1 MIMNIG
7 IFTDAYYPQVSG
19 VVTSTMILKNELI
32 KLGHSVTIITVTH
45 PDVDEEEGIIRLP
58 SIPFFLL
65 PSQRVG
71 MIYSRKIM
79 NKIKKLDLDIIH
91 TQTEFSI
98 GLFGRIVAK
107 KLDIPVV
114 HTYHTMYEDYIHYVS
129 RGIMLKPAS
138 EFAKKVS
145 KLYCRDCSAIIV
157 PTLKVKDAL
166 QHYGLI
172 RHIDVIPTGV
182 NMEPFEKS
190 NYKEE
195 LIKEEKRF
203 FGINETDPVVLFIG
217 RIAKEKSVDVI
228 VNSMKVLT
236 EKIPNC
242 KLLIVGD
249 GPERENLEELAK
261 ELNIEK
267 SVIFT
272 GERPWAEIGKYYQ
285 MGNVFVGASLTET
298 QGLTFAEAMAAQI
311 PVVAKYDKNL
321 DGMIRDKFN
330 GRFFYKDENLAE
342 ILFRILIDKKGAD
355 TMVKNAYSGIGKL
368 SSKCFGESVEKVYME
383 VEKQTFMLQN
393 QKVT

>member
-1 MIMNIG
+1 MNIG

-19 VVTSTMILKNELI
+19 VVTSTVILKNELI
-32 KLGHSVTIITVTH
+32 KLGHSVTIISVAH
-45 PDVDEEEGIIRLP
+45 PDVENEEGIIRLP

-91 TQTEFSI
+91 TQTEFSVGI
-98 GLFGRIVAK
+98 FGRIVAR

-166 QHYGLI
+166 QKYGLM

-182 NMEPFEKS
+182 NIEPFEKN
-190 NYKEE
+190 NYNQQ
-195 LIKEEKRF
+195 LIKEEKKSY
-203 FGINETDPVVLFIG
+203 GINENEPVVLFIG
-217 RIAKEKSVDVI
+217 RLAKEKSVDI
-228 VNSMKVLT
+228 IIKSMKQLIS
-236 EKIPNC
+236 KIPNC

-249 GPERENLEELAK
+249 GPERENLENLSK
-261 ELNIEK
+261 EIGIDKSIVFVGEK
-267 SVIFT
+267 
-272 GERPWAEIGKYYQ
+272 PWAKIGKYYQ

-311 PVVAKYDKNL
+311 PVVAKHDKNL
-321 DGMIRDKFN
+321 DGIIRDEFN
-330 GRFFYKDENLAE
+330 GRFFYKDEKLAE
-342 ILFRILIDKKGAD
+342 ILFQILMDKESAD
-355 TMVKNAYSGIGKL
+355 IMAQNAYAGIETL
-368 SSKCFGESVEKVYME
+368 SSKRFGESVEKVYME
-383 VEKQTFMLQN
+383 VEKQTYMLQN

>member
-1 MIMNIG
+1 MNIG

-19 VVTSTMILKNELI
+19 VVTSTFILKNELI
-32 KLGHSVTIITVTH
+32 RLGHSVTIITVAH
-45 PDVDEEEGIIRLP
+45 PDVEEEEGIMRLP

-98 GLFGRIVAK
+98 GIFGRIVAK

-138 EFAKKVS
+138 QFAKKVS

-166 QHYGLI
+166 QQYGLL
-172 RHIDVIPTGV
+172 RHIDIIPTGV
-182 NMEPFEKS
+182 DIEPFKRS
-190 NYKEE
+190 NYDEE
-195 LIKEEKRF
+195 LIKNEKKS
-203 FGINETDPVVLFIG
+203 FGINETEPVVLFIG
-217 RIAKEKSVDVI
+217 RLAKEKSVDI
-228 VNSMKVLT
+228 IINSMKELIV
-236 EKIPNC
+236 KIPNC
-242 KLLIVGD
+242 KLLVVGD
-249 GPERENLEELAK
+249 GPERENLEALVRELD
-261 ELNIEK
+261 IEK
-267 SVIFT
+267 SVVFT
-272 GERPWAEIGKYYQ
+272 GERPWAEIGRYYQ
-285 MGNVFVGASLTET
+285 MGDVFVGASLTET
-298 QGLTFAEAMAAQI
+298 QGLTFTEAMAAQI

-321 DGMIRDKFN
+321 DDLIQDKIN
-330 GRFFYKDENLAE
+330 GRIFYKDEDLAG
-342 ILFRILIDKKGAD
+342 ILFEVLMDKEECA
-355 TMVKNAYSGIGKL
+355 TMVENAYDGIESL

-383 VEKQTFMLQN
+383 VEKQNCMLQN

>member
-1 MIMNIG
+1 MNIG

-19 VVTSTMILKNELI
+19 VVTSTFILKNELI
-32 KLGHSVTIITVTH
+32 RLGHSVTIITVAH
-45 PDVDEEEGIIRLP
+45 PDVEEEQGIMRLP

-98 GLFGRIVAK
+98 GIFGRIVAK

-138 EFAKKVS
+138 QIAKKVS

-182 NMEPFEKS
+182 DLEPFKRS
-190 NYKEE
+190 NYDED
-195 LIKEEKRF
+195 LIKAEKKS
-203 FGINETDPVVLFIG
+203 FGINETEPVILFIG
-217 RIAKEKSVDVI
+217 RLAKEKSVDI
-228 VNSMKVLT
+228 IINSMMELIV
-236 EKIPNC
+236 EIPDC

-249 GPERENLEELAK
+249 GPERENLEDLARELD
-261 ELNIEK
+261 IEN

-272 GERPWAEIGKYYQ
+272 GEKPWAEIGRYYQ
-285 MGNVFVGASLTET
+285 MGDVFVGASLTET
-298 QGLTFAEAMAAQI
+298 QGLTFTEAMAAQI

-321 DGMIRDKFN
+321 DDLIQDKIN
-330 GRFFYKDENLAE
+330 GRLFYNDEDLAE
-342 ILFRILIDKKGAD
+342 ILFEVLMDKEQCSK
-355 TMVKNAYSGIGKL
+355 MVENAYDGIEPL

-383 VEKQTFMLQN
+383 VEKQNYMLQN

>member
-1 MIMNIG
+1 MNIG

-19 VVTSTMILKNELI
+19 VVTSTIILKNELI
-32 KLGHSVTIITVTH
+32 RLGHSVTIITVAH
-45 PDVDEEEGIIRLP
+45 PDVEEQEGIIRLP

-98 GLFGRIVAK
+98 GLFGRIVAR

-138 EFAKKVS
+138 QFAKKVS

-157 PTLKVKDAL
+157 PTIKVKDAL
-166 QHYGLI
+166 EDYGLT

-182 NMEPFEKS
+182 NIEPFKRS
-190 NYKEE
+190 NYSEE
-195 LIKEEKRF
+195 LIKNEKKT
-203 FGINETDPVVLFIG
+203 FGIDETQPVILFIG
-217 RIAKEKSVDVI
+217 RIAKEKSIDVI
-228 VNSMKVLT
+228 MNSMEELIK
-236 EKIPNC
+236 KIPNC
-242 KLLIVGD
+242 KLLIVGE
-249 GPERENLEELAK
+249 GPERENLENLAK
-261 ELNIEK
+261 SLGIEK
-267 SVIFT
+267 SVVFA
-272 GERPWAEIGKYYQ
+272 GEKPWAEIGRYYQ
-285 MGNVFVGASLTET
+285 MGDVFVGASLTET
-298 QGLTFAEAMAAQI
+298 QGLTFEEAMAAQI

-321 DGMIRDKFN
+321 DGIIRDKIN

-342 ILFRILIDKKGAD
+342 ILFEILSDKEESAL
-355 TMVKNAYSGIGKL
+355 MVKNAYSGIESL
-368 SSKCFGESVEKVYME
+368 SSKYFGESVEKIYME
-383 VEKQTFMLQN
+383 VEKQNCMLQN

>member
-1 MIMNIG
+1 MNIG

-19 VVTSTMILKNELI
+19 VVTSTIILKNELI
-32 KLGHSVTIITVTH
+32 RLGHSVTIITVAH
-45 PDVDEEEGIIRLP
+45 PDVEEQEGVIRLP

-79 NKIKKLDLDIIH
+79 NKLKKLDLDIIH

-98 GLFGRIVAK
+98 GIFGRIVAK

-129 RGIMLKPAS
+129 FGIMLKPAS
-138 EFAKKVS
+138 EFAKKIS

-157 PTLKVKDAL
+157 PTTKVKDAL
-166 QHYGLI
+166 EDYGLT

-182 NMEPFEKS
+182 NIEPFERS
-190 NYKEE
+190 NYNEE
-195 LIKEEKRF
+195 LIKAEKKS
-203 FGINETDPVVLFIG
+203 FGINEAEPVILFIG
-217 RIAKEKSVDVI
+217 RIAKEKSIDVI
-228 VNSMKVLT
+228 INSMKELT
-236 EKIPNC
+236 RKISNC

-249 GPERENLEELAK
+249 GPERENLEDLSKA
-261 ELNIEK
+261 LGLEK
-267 SVIFT
+267 SVVFI
-272 GERPWAEIGKYYQ
+272 GEKPWAEIGKYYQ
-285 MGNVFVGASLTET
+285 MGDVFVGASLTET

-321 DGMIRDKFN
+321 DGIINDKVN
-330 GRFFYKDENLAE
+330 GRIFYKDEDLAE
-342 ILFRILIDKKGAD
+342 ILYEVLMDKEESD
-355 TMVKNAYSGIGKL
+355 LMVKNAYDGIELL
-368 SSKCFGESVEKVYME
+368 SSKCFGENVEKIYME
-383 VEKQTFMLQN
+383 VEKQSCMLQN

>member
-1 MIMNIG
+1 MNIG

-19 VVTSTMILKNELI
+19 VVTSTLILKNELI

-45 PDVDEEEGIIRLP
+45 PDVEEEEGIMRLP

-79 NKIKKLDLDIIH
+79 IKIKKLDLDIIH
-91 TQTEFSI
+91 TQTEFSV

-138 EFAKKVS
+138 QFAKKIS

-157 PTLKVKDAL
+157 PTVKVKDAL
-166 QHYGLI
+166 QQYGLM

-182 NMEPFEKS
+182 DIEPFKRS
-190 NYKEE
+190 NYNED
-195 LIKEEKRF
+195 LINDEKKS
-203 FGINETDPVVLFIG
+203 FGIEENQPVVLFIG
-217 RIAKEKSVDVI
+217 RLAKEKSVDI
-228 VNSMKVLT
+228 IINSMKELIV
-236 EKIPNC
+236 KIPNC
-242 KLLIVGD
+242 KLLVVGD
-249 GPERENLEELAK
+249 GPERENLELQVK
-261 ELNIEK
+261 ELDIEK

-272 GERPWAEIGKYYQ
+272 GEKPWAEIGRYYQ

-298 QGLTFAEAMAAQI
+298 QGLTVTEAMAAQI

-321 DGMIRDKFN
+321 DDLIQDKIN
-330 GRFFYKDENLAE
+330 GRIFYKDEDLAE
-342 ILFRILIDKKGAD
+342 ILYQVLMNKEEC
-355 TMVKNAYSGIGKL
+355 TSMVKNAYEGIEPL
-368 SSKCFGESVEKVYME
+368 SSKCFGENVEKVYME
-383 VEKQTFMLQN
+383 VERQNYMLEN

>member
-1 MIMNIG
+1 MNIG

-32 KLGHSVTIITVTH
+32 SLGHSVTIITVAH
-45 PDVDEEEGIIRLP
+45 PDVEEQEGIIRLP

-79 NKIKKLDLDIIH
+79 NKIKKLDLDVIH

-98 GLFGRIVAK
+98 GVFGRIVAK

-114 HTYHTMYEDYIHYVS
+114 HTYHTMYEDYVHYVS
-129 RGIMLKPAS
+129 RGIMIKPAS
-138 EFAKKVS
+138 QIAKKVS

-157 PTLKVKDAL
+157 PTTKVKDAL
-166 QHYGLI
+166 EQYGLK

-182 NMEPFEKS
+182 NIEPFKKS
-190 NYKEE
+190 NYDKE
-195 LIKEEKRF
+195 LIKEEKRS
-203 FGINETDPVVLFIG
+203 FGINENEPVVLFIG
-217 RIAKEKSVDVI
+217 RIAKEKSVDI
-228 VNSMKVLT
+228 IINSMKELT
-236 EKIPNC
+236 KKIPNC

-249 GPERENLEELAK
+249 GPERENLEVLVEELG
-261 ELNIEK
+261 IER
-267 SVIFT
+267 SVVFA
-272 GERPWAEIGKYYQ
+272 GEKPWGEIGKYYQ
-285 MGNVFVGASLTET
+285 LGDVFVGASLTET

-321 DGMIRDKFN
+321 DGIIKDEIN
-330 GRFFYKDENLAE
+330 GRVFYKDEDLAE
-342 ILFRILIDKKGAD
+342 ILFEVLMDKEKCAL
-355 TMVKNAYSGIGKL
+355 MVENAYNGIEPL
-368 SSKCFGESVEKVYME
+368 SSKCFGENVEKVYME
-383 VEKQTFMLQN
+383 VEKQNCLLEN

>member
-1 MIMNIG
+1 MNIG

-19 VVTSTMILKNELI
+19 VVTSTMILKNELS

-45 PDVDEEEGIIRLP
+45 PDGEEQEGIIRLP

-71 MIYSRKIM
+71 MIYSHKIM
-79 NKIKKLDLDIIH
+79 SKIKKLDLDIIH

-166 QHYGLI
+166 KNYGLT
-172 RHIDVIPTGV
+172 RHIDVIPTGI
-182 NMEPFEKS
+182 NIEPFQKS
-190 NYKEE
+190 NYDVE
-195 LIKEEKRF
+195 LIKEEKKS
-203 FGINETDPVVLFIG
+203 FGINEDQPVVLFIG
-217 RIAKEKSVDVI
+217 RIAKEKSVDI
-228 VNSMKVLT
+228 IIKSMKELIY
-236 EKIPNC
+236 KMPNC

-249 GPERENLEELAK
+249 GPERENLEILTK
-261 ELNIEK
+261 ELGIEK

-272 GERPWAEIGKYYQ
+272 GERPYAEIGKYYQ
-285 MGNVFVGASLTET
+285 MGDVFVGASLTET

-321 DGMIRDKFN
+321 DGAIRDKYN

-342 ILFRILIDKKGAD
+342 ILFQTLMDKEGSGI
-355 TMVKNAYSGIGKL
+355 MVKNAYSGIGHL
-368 SSKCFGESVEKVYME
+368 SSACFGESVEKVYME
-383 VEKQTFMLQN
+383 VEKQTYMLQN